1 MANVK
6 SKKKKSI
13 IIVDSNIWISFM
25 IGKTILK
32 LKERVAEGKIEVII
46 TDRLLDEIK
55 EVASRKRFEKYFQDA
70 HVKNFFEYLQSIST
84 HTKIKSEVNI
94 CRDEKDNYLL
104 ALAQDS
110 KADYIVT
117 GDKDLLTL
125 EKFCKTQII
134 RFSKF
139 NEIFQQ

>member
-1 MANVK
+1 MKK
-6 SKKKKSI
+6 SKPI
-13 IIVDSNIWISFM
+13 IIIDSNIWISFM

-46 TDRLLDEIK
+46 TDRLLEEIK
-55 EVASRKRFEKYFQDA
+55 EVAPRKRFQKYFQDTDVQA
-70 HVKNFFEYLQSIST
+70 FLKYLESISSNI
-84 HTKIKSEVNI
+84 KIKSEVNL

-104 ALAQDS
+104 ALAKDC

-125 EKFCKTQII
+125 EKFGKTLII
-134 RFSKF
+134 RFGIF
-139 NEIFQQ
+139 NELFQ

>member
-1 MANVK
+1 
-6 SKKKKSI
+6 
-13 IIVDSNIWISFM
+13 M

-32 LKERVAEGKIEVII
+32 LKERIAEGKIQIII
-46 TDRLLDEIK
+46 TDRLLEEIK
-55 EVASRKRFEKYFQDA
+55 DVIPRKRFEKYFQDTD
-70 HVKNFFEYLQSIST
+70 VQTFLEYLQSISS
-84 HTKIKSEVNI
+84 HIKIKSEVNV

-110 KADYIVT
+110 EADYIVT

-125 EKFCKTQII
+125 EKFGKTQII

-139 NEIFQQ
+139 SELFQP